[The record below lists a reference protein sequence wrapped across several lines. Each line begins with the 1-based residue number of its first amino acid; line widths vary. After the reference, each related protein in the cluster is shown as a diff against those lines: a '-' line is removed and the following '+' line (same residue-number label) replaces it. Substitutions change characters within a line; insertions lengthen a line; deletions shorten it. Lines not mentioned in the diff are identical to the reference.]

1 MQIMS
6 HRCRYCQKPFTRAG
20 SKRHHERYTCWKR
33 LENGQDKL
41 PLVDLPSSTAIT
53 RVDAPKIILPTE
65 KQNGIPNGIEMG
77 EAFRFKTPSS
87 IMIVGP
93 SGCGKTCFTE
103 SLLLDHLEELF
114 VNPPPTIHYCYGAWQ
129 DGFRDMKDAGVQ
141 FHEGVP
147 TTFHLQKWFPKGGL
161 LVLDDLMVEGG
172 EDKELLDLFTKH
184 SHHQNITVLY
194 LCQDMFPPGKYAKCI
209 SRNAH
214 YIVAFKNPRDQL
226 GMKNLLL
233 QAFATCWEDMMD
245 VYQKVTERPF
255 GYTVLDLHPASD
267 DRKGGL
273 LVLDDLMVEGGE
285 DKELLDLFT
294 KHSHHQNITVLYLCQ
309 DMFPP
314 GKYAKCISRNA
325 HYIVAFKNPRDQLGM
340 KNLLLQA
347 FPTCWEDMMDVYQKV
362 TERPF
367 GYTVLDLHPA
377 SDDRKR
383 VFSHLLTHE
392 GYPRWHRRIKKEG
405 V

>member
-1 MQIMS
+1 
-6 HRCRYCQKPFTRAG
+6 
-20 SKRHHERYTCWKR
+20 
-33 LENGQDKL
+33 
-41 PLVDLPSSTAIT
+41 
-53 RVDAPKIILPTE
+53 
-65 KQNGIPNGIEMG
+65 
-77 EAFRFKTPSS
+77 
-87 IMIVGP
+87 
-93 SGCGKTCFTE
+93 
-103 SLLLDHLEELF
+103 
-114 VNPPPTIHYCYGAWQ
+114 
-129 DGFRDMKDAGVQ
+129 MKDAGVQ

-147 TTFHLQKWFPKGGL
+147 TTFHLQKWFP
-161 LVLDDLMVEGG
+161 
-172 EDKELLDLFTKH
+172 
-184 SHHQNITVLY
+184 
-194 LCQDMFPPGKYAKCI
+194 
-209 SRNAH
+209 
-214 YIVAFKNPRDQL
+214 
-226 GMKNLLL
+226 
-233 QAFATCWEDMMD
+233 
-245 VYQKVTERPF
+245 
-255 GYTVLDLHPASD
+255 
-267 DRKGGL
+267 KGGL

-405 V
+405 VWSLSKNDILNITSIVSAHLKHVVLGEGRREPCELIQQIFLAPWKKTMMKT